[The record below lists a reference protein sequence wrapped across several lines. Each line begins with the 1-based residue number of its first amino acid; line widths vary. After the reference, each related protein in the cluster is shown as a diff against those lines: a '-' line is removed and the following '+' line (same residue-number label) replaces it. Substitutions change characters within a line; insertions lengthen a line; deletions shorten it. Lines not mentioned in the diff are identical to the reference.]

1 MYTEQAE
8 LLTFFIRS
16 RSRQIGRTI
25 SHQSQDSDLDSVT
38 TEDDN
43 QTIDGMFNFNSVFKI
58 AVSFSIAC
66 SSPMNRLDTK

>member
-1 MYTEQAE
+1 MH
-8 LLTFFIRS
+8 LKGILVHFGIF

-43 QTIDGMFNFNSVFKI
+43 QTAEGRISLNNFVFL
-58 AVSFSIAC
+58 
-66 SSPMNRLDTK
+66 SSLMVAI